1 MTGLLQGLPRRVRL
15 ALAVIGAVVPFVAV
29 LVFANLW
36 VYRPLQRDIE
46 VIADDIQSRFEDVSR
61 LQLMLARS
69 AMPPNDFLIHGGTD
83 ERIRFELIAGQIER
97 LFGELLRN
105 TDFGHPNEEQR
116 LSEMVRRWAVARQM
130 GTVLLDWPSETRL
143 TDGAAAM
150 ERFDREV
157 DQLTEEAESLL
168 AHVRLELEGARD
180 SALERRHDLNRFVAL
195 ATAMAGILTLLLVTL
210 LTRGS
215 RPPTISARPSVVD
228 AQTLPEAP
236 GAALAPDPLPMADLA
251 PARELAGG
259 TGVDKAEQAVD
270 PLTRLWS
277 RGSLQ
282 RQLAIETE
290 RAMVLETPS
299 SLAIVEIDGFDQLA
313 EQYGEHLL
321 SALVLS
327 VADRVRHVS
336 RSTDF
341 PARTSTGEFAVL
353 MPATDVKQ
361 ATEIAERL
369 RAQIGDTPV
378 AIGRRTASVTV
389 SIGVAG
395 DALGRAGQ
403 VGASTLLGRADQAVH
418 RARRAGGNR
427 VERSGA

>member
-1 MTGLLQGLPRRVRL
+1 
-15 ALAVIGAVVPFVAV
+15 
-29 LVFANLW
+29 
-36 VYRPLQRDIE
+36 
-46 VIADDIQSRFEDVSR
+46 
-61 LQLMLARS
+61 
-69 AMPPNDFLIHGGTD
+69 
-83 ERIRFELIAGQIER
+83 
-97 LFGELLRN
+97 
-105 TDFGHPNEEQR
+105 
-116 LSEMVRRWAVARQM
+116 
-130 GTVLLDWPSETRL
+130 
-143 TDGAAAM
+143 
-150 ERFDREV
+150 
-157 DQLTEEAESLL
+157 
-168 AHVRLELEGARD
+168 
-180 SALERRHDLNRFVAL
+180 
-195 ATAMAGILTLLLVTL
+195 
-210 LTRGS
+210 
-215 RPPTISARPSVVD
+215 
-228 AQTLPEAP
+228 
-236 GAALAPDPLPMADLA
+236 
-251 PARELAGG
+251 
-259 TGVDKAEQAVD
+259 
-270 PLTRLWS
+270 
-277 RGSLQ
+277 
-282 RQLAIETE
+282 
-290 RAMVLETPS
+290 MVLETPS

-321 SALVLS
+321 SSLVLS

-369 RAQIGDTPV
+369 RSQVGDTPV